1 MRLLTALAFASG
13 VLALATGPVQPLADR
28 QTVQDDASL
37 DPDNAV
43 DLALELPPWDKVASS
58 SELEKREPSTSATVR
73 FPGPDEGDPSAVV
86 IAGISITF
94 IMAYRYVMRQGERV
108 RDHYVMFISYHNQNA
123 GRVAIQAVGN
133 GVRMLDQHIER
144 DGRGLILPPAG
155 VNNFLLVVRRLF
167 NNEL

>member
-13 VLALATGPVQPLADR
+13 VLALVTGPVQPLADQ

-37 DPDNAV
+37 NLENAV
-43 DLALELPPWDKVASS
+43 VPPSELTARDEIVSS

-73 FPGPDEGDPSAVV
+73 FPGPNEDDPSAVV

-94 IMAYRYVMRQGERV
+94 IMAYRYVVRQGQSV
-108 RDHYVMFISYHNQNA
+108 RDYYVMFISYHNQNA

-133 GVRMLDQHIER
+133 GVRMLDRHIER
-144 DGRGLILPPAG
+144 EGRGLMVPPAG
-155 VNNFLLVVRRLF
+155 ANNFLLVVRRLF